1 MSPKKRLSANKSLPE
16 RCRWDKNGTAIYY
29 RPRDNERPYFDNV
42 KSEFRLGSSKAG
54 ALRVLAE
61 RFARM
66 EELDAVAIEYPTM
79 SVLFDKYITV
89 VTPKKSP
96 GTQKTEL
103 QMIGKLRAVYGHMK
117 PDQVTSQDIYKVTTA
132 TIEAIQKN
140 SNGKLKGIATANH
153 RNRKL
158 SHVFTMGIKWG
169 ALKDH
174 PMVNKQVVKEYDGGT
189 SRYEPTDADF
199 EKALP
204 LAPEWLQCYCEIKL
218 RVGLR
223 MTDMLLLQLP
233 QILDDRIRVRLSKT
247 SSRSGKTLDIEMTDD
262 LLHWVKKAIKAKE
275 PRKLKSRKE
284 SKIPRVESMF
294 LFHSRKGTPFI
305 NVDTYDTS
313 SFASAWKRW
322 QNKWAAAGG
331 TRFQERMMRNKAL
344 GDLDLD
350 KAQELAG
357 HDDSKTTNIYRKTR
371 PIRVSPVVRNIIK

>member
-1 MSPKKRLSANKSLPE
+1 MTPKKRLPQNKGLPE

-29 RPRDNERPYFDNV
+29 RPRNNERPYFDN
-42 KSEFRLGSSKAG
+42 KKEFRLGSSKAE

-61 RFARM
+61 RLAQM
-66 EELDAVAIEYPTM
+66 ESVDAVAIEYPTM
-79 SVLFDKYITV
+79 AVLFDKYITA

-103 QMIGKLRAVYGHMK
+103 QMIGKLRAVYGKMK

-140 SNGKLKGIATANH
+140 SNGKRKGVATANH
-153 RNRKL
+153 RNRIL

-169 ALKDH
+169 AIREH

-189 SRYEPTDADF
+189 DRYEPTDDDF
-199 EKALP
+199 IKALP

-223 MTDMLLLQLP
+223 MTDMLLLQVP

-247 SSRSGKTLDIEMTDD
+247 RTRSGKTLDIELTDD
-262 LLHWVKKAIKAKE
+262 LLHWIQKLLTINKK
-275 PRKLKSRKE
+275 RHLKQKND
-284 SKIPRVESMF
+284 IPRSVF
-294 LFHSRKGTPFI
+294 LFHGRTGKPYI
-305 NVDTYDTS
+305 NLDTYEVD
-313 SFASAWKRW
+313 SFSSAWKRW
-322 QNKWAAAGG
+322 QDKWVEAGG

-357 HDDSKTTNIYRKTR
+357 HDDSKTTNLYRKTR
-371 PIRVSPVVRNIIK
+371 PIRVFPVVRDINLKQR